1 MPQWPK
7 AALTANQILIS
18 GTPDYLE
25 AEVGAN
31 ATAAKMLPGIFVIHD
46 TTDGDVKEA
55 GAQAENALGVIDVAA
70 DKKLTDNYAVGEQ
83 MRIINGPGC
92 KVKLKLKGGENV
104 APGDQLQVGADGK
117 VVKKGTGSGMVV
129 AQALESSNVTADAWI
144 AAKLLI

>member
-1 MPQWPK
+1 MQAFDERYQLGPLLDVDQYVVMLVQNRPSIEG
-7 AALTANQILIS
+7 NVIILDR
-18 GTPDYLE
+18 GLQ
-25 AEVGAN
+25 
-31 ATAAKMLPGIFVIHD
+31 FCH
-46 TTDGDVKEA
+46 
-55 GAQAENALGVIDVAA
+55 ENALGVIDVAA

-92 KVKLKLKGGENV
+92 KVKLKLTGGENV